1 MRNSADKR
9 KCIARPL
16 KQNEGSQ
23 EDNEVLAETW
33 GVQFLYF
40 TCLMPFWHHCFYAR
54 LNKHNQGF

>member
-9 KCIARPL
+9 KGIARPL

-33 GVQFLYF
+33 GVQFLYS
-40 TCLMPFWHHCFYAR
+40 TRLMPF
-54 LNKHNQGF
+54 